1 MVGAMIVLWLS
12 VCLLLWLLMGSRPQ
26 GFPPGPAPLPLIGN
40 LLQLDPQN
48 PLKTLSKLAQR
59 YGPVFSLYIGT
70 RPVVVLNG
78 QQALREALVTKAVEF
93 TGRPD
98 HIMISHMTEGK
109 GVILADV
116 GPSWREHRRFA
127 LSTLRNF
134 GLGKRSMEQRI
145 LEELTHVC
153 ALLEKSAGGSMDPQH
168 LFHHAASNIICSII
182 FGSRFDYDDHYFQ
195 TLITMMEEINKL
207 AIGPW
212 AMLYDVA
219 PVLRALPLPFRKVF
233 RYYQRLR
240 EHMQKVI
247 TQHQHQ
253 SAAHTHEPRDMI
265 DCYLQEM
272 QKRAGD
278 GSSFDDSHMESLLI
292 DLFVAGTDTTSNT
305 LRTAC
310 LYLMTHTHVQE
321 QCHQEIDAMLG
332 CRECV
337 SFDDRHTMPYVQAVI
352 HESQRVGNVV
362 PLSVFHTATTHT
374 QLHGYTIP
382 KGTMVIPNLSSV
394 LSEEGQWKFPHE
406 FNPHNFLNEHGEFV
420 KPDAFLPFSA
430 GSRVCLG
437 ESLAR
442 MELFLILVTVLRRFQ
457 LVWPDDGGVP
467 DYELIFGATQ
477 SPKPYRMGVRLRP
490 QVGN

>member
-1 MVGAMIVLWLS
+1 MVGAVVVLWLG
-12 VCLLLWLLMGSRPQ
+12 VCLLLLWLLKGSRPP

-48 PLKTLSKLAQR
+48 PLKTLRKLAEQ

-70 RPVVVLNG
+70 RPVVVLDG
-78 QQALREALVTKAVEF
+78 QQAVREALVTKAVEF

-98 HIMISHMTEGK
+98 HIMISHMAEGK
-109 GVILADV
+109 GVILADA

-145 LEELTHVC
+145 LEETTHLC
-153 ALLEKSAGGSMDPQH
+153 TLLEKSAGGCMDPQH

-182 FGSRFDYDDHYFQ
+182 FGSRFHYDDPYFQ

-219 PVLRALPLPFRKVF
+219 PVLRGLPLPFRKVF
-233 RYYQRLR
+233 QYYQRLR
-240 EHMQKVI
+240 QHMHTVI
-247 TQHQHQ
+247 TQHQGT
-253 SAAHTHEPRDMI
+253 AHTHAPRDMI

-272 QKRAGD
+272 HKRASD

-292 DLFVAGTDTTSNT
+292 DLFIAGTDTTSNT

-310 LYLMTHTHVQE
+310 LYLMTHTHIQE
-321 QCHQEIDAMLG
+321 QCHEEIAGVLG
-332 CRECV
+332 GRECV
-337 SFDDRHTMPYVQAVI
+337 SFEDRHSMPYVQALI
-352 HESQRVGNVV
+352 HEAQRVGDVV

-374 QLHGYTIP
+374 HLHGYTIP
-382 KGTMVIPNLSSV
+382 KGTMIIPNLSSV
-394 LSEEGQWKFPHE
+394 LSEESQWKFPHE

-437 ESLAR
+437 ENLAR

-477 SPKPYRMGVRLRP
+477 SPKPYRMGVRSRP
-490 QVGN
+490 RAGI